1 MIGQTVMRVKIHSK
15 MLGALSILIIFYSM
29 FFSDAGNKRI
39 KIWIDIWHQKSFLE
53 KAPIPT
59 AVDIEREREKVSI
72 AKWVS
77 RKYRVSYKPTK
88 EIVNSAFNASDIF
101 EIDAHLIIAIIAIE
115 SSFNPL
121 AESSAGAQGLMQIMP
136 KIHKKKFEKYG
147 GFANILEVRTN
158 VFVGTE
164 ILSNYY
170 RRYGSYR
177 RALLAYVGVRQ
188 SSKSRYPDKVLRIQ
202 KRLKKMVRS

>member
-1 MIGQTVMRVKIHSK
+1 MRVKIKSK
-15 MLGALSILIIFYSM
+15 MLGTLSILIIFYSM

-39 KIWIDIWHQKSFLE
+39 NIWADIWGQKSSLE
-53 KAPIPT
+53 TVPGTIT
-59 AVDIEREREKVSI
+59 LDMDREREKVSI

-77 RKYRVSYKPTK
+77 RRYRVSYKPTK
-88 EIVNSAFNASDIF
+88 EIVNIAFNASDIF
-101 EIDAHLIIAIIAIE
+101 NIDAHLIIAIIAIE

-136 KIHKKKFEKYG
+136 KVHKEKFEKHG
-147 GFANILEVRTN
+147 GFAKILEVRTN

-202 KRLKKMVRS
+202 KRLKKMVRG